1 MTFHAFV
8 TRYLDD
14 MRQTQRRSNKTIEAY
29 ARDLQQ
35 AIGFFG
41 EDTTIQSLDTL
52 SVIGWVRSLSAQ
64 RIAGRSIGR

>member
-8 TRYLDD
+8 TQYLDD

-29 ARDLQQ
+29 AQDLQQ

-41 EDTTIQSLDTL
+41 EDAEDPVT
-52 SVIGWVRSLSAQ
+52 
-64 RIAGRSIGR
+64 